1 MGGRILGEPRR
12 MKSTRKCPK
21 CDSANIIEGAKAID
35 RGHLN
40 SEAADLSLA
49 TFRTPEAFVFKG
61 KMSTNLSAWVC
72 AECGYVE
79 FYADTPKALQ
89 AL

>member
-1 MGGRILGEPRR
+1 
-12 MKSTRKCPK
+12 MKSSHKCPK
-21 CDSANIIEGAKAID
+21 CGTSNIIEDAKAID

-40 SEAADLSLA
+40 SEAADLSVA

-61 KMSTNLSAWVC
+61 KLSTSLSAWVC

-79 FYADTPKALQ
+79 FYADTPKHL
-89 AL
+89 LSI